1 MLYCSIFPMCLTKF
15 WFSGSR
21 VHRLTSEPYR
31 KANDNSSLLVL
42 GNPGER
48 WVCLNADCIRLVN
61 AICIYTQ
68 LPEGHRFV
76 MFCLWCSFY
85 FHPLPKSGGYI
96 SCSEDEGFFL
106 SSYSNVVVQLNTW
119 GTDWQHDLCFSVP
132 MTFGQSLVCSRSTNR
147 GNPSIHP
154 CIVTSDPETETTW
167 WQAEHQSH
175 CWKPTS
181 VPLFIF

>member
-1 MLYCSIFPMCLTKF
+1 MSVWTSGWEVPGSRWKIFLPGWKELFPKMLYCSIFPMCLTKF
-15 WFSGSR
+15 CFSGSR

-31 KANDNSSLLVL
+31 EANDNSSLLVL

-96 SCSEDEGFFL
+96 SCSEDEGCNDFWALTPTLLCSSTREGLIDNMIYAFL
-106 SSYSNVVVQLNTW
+106 SQW
-119 GTDWQHDLCFSVP
+119 H
-132 MTFGQSLVCSRSTNR
+132 LVR
-147 GNPSIHP
+147 
-154 CIVTSDPETETTW
+154 V
-167 WQAEHQSH
+167 
-175 CWKPTS
+175 
-181 VPLFIF
+181 

>member
-1 MLYCSIFPMCLTKF
+1 MLLNWSGGEWVLRGSLSLRWEVPGSRWKIFLPGWKELFPKMLYCSIFPMCLTKF

-31 KANDNSSLLVL
+31 EANDNSSLLVL

-48 WVCLNADCIRLVN
+48 WVCLNADYIRLVN

-96 SCSEDEGFFL
+96 SCSEDEGCNDFWALTPTLLCSSTREGLIDNMIYAFL
-106 SSYSNVVVQLNTW
+106 SQW
-119 GTDWQHDLCFSVP
+119 H
-132 MTFGQSLVCSRSTNR
+132 LVR
-147 GNPSIHP
+147 
-154 CIVTSDPETETTW
+154 V
-167 WQAEHQSH
+167 
-175 CWKPTS
+175 
-181 VPLFIF
+181 